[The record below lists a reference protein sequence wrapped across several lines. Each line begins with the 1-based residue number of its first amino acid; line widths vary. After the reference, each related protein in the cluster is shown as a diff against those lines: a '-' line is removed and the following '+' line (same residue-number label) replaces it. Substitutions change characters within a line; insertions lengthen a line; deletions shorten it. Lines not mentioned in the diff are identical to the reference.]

1 MLNPSF
7 KKEDIVKEGFLWR
20 DEAIKVD
27 IPEGVETVKNTE
39 LEKYQGYDGSGKWNI
54 DREILKKV
62 IVDEKGNAWKIIPME
77 YDFLMKHSLPLP
89 SIHWAERTKLAFG
102 F

>member
-1 MLNPSF
+1 MVN
-7 KKEDIVKEGFLWR
+7 EGYLWR
-20 DEAIKVD
+20 DEAVKVD
-27 IPEGVETVKNTE
+27 IPEGAETVKNTE
-39 LEKYQGYDGSGKWNI
+39 LSKFQRYDELGKWNI
-54 DREILKKV
+54 DQEILKKV

-89 SIHWAERTKLAFG
+89 TIHWAERTKLAFG